1 MKGILID
8 TDKTFHLHMSLSIRS
23 NGKNVDIYLRNNFNY
38 NYNYKGNDW
47 KLKKLLIIRQILLA
61 RTIGN
66 V

>member
-1 MKGILID
+1 
-8 TDKTFHLHMSLSIRS
+8 MSLSIRS
-23 NGKNVDIYLRNNFNY
+23 NGENVDIYLRNNFNY